1 MLIIPDN
8 EKELKDDDVL
18 SAFDYSYE
26 GLEKAGKAYE
36 EGRVED
42 AKREI
47 IRYFET
53 RKNASYFFDYR
64 SLPLKSIDT
73 DINPYYF
80 QSALGLTGDLKSFCM
95 YVADKMMDN
104 IYVLPGKGRGEVDL
118 GRNLENMIM
127 FSFLTDMGKRHRGTH
142 DQFVRGQFFESLAVA
157 YHETGDE
164 KYLKKL
170 CQMLKRFFET
180 YPLEVADGSPT
191 SNRFQYTDDR
201 DVMSLGWLTIV
212 YISLFYTR
220 APYEIDTDTA
230 FEIIKRIWFQGIQF
244 RRFDTDSYRPYNHH
258 LFERG
263 LMPFFLGTLL
273 PEFPEFRPMK
283 ERGKE
288 IVRLHIK
295 DDFNEYGG
303 YSEHSIAYWSG
314 AALGEMITKGIILS
328 KLNNEDLLDKEA
340 EKRISKSFSLLA
352 YLASPGERYPSVG
365 DNRGNTINNI
375 LRLGVFALGNK
386 DCRSVL
392 EIREKGETKRK
403 LPEFDYANDK
413 SGFII
418 SRNGFTPE
426 SNYLLMSAKTG
437 CGYTGHNHMDM
448 LSLILSI
455 RGREIIAEPYAGMMY
470 HKVKMHS
477 PQRGYMYNMT
487 SHNTVLC
494 YSNPVMNDMMY
505 SNKWGVY
512 RPDSPIKAT
521 ESTEDG
527 FYAEAFHTA
536 YTFCLHR
543 RKLYFER
550 NLGLIVHDKV
560 ERGNRYEDPHIARW
574 NLAIGCSA
582 EKLSEHSVIIR
593 NDGVSVLMIAKE
605 AEDISIWK
613 NSAILVPDIVKSE
626 DELAPILDVR
636 FKSPDRL
643 IADNAPADLHT
654 LFLDITGKED
664 KAEARIADL
673 EALLED
679 RNSLSGYLETIR
691 RMSEMIK

>member
-8 EKELKDDDVL
+8 ERELKDIDVL
-18 SAFDYSYE
+18 SAFDYTME
-26 GLEKAGKAYE
+26 GLGNAGKAFSECRY
-36 EGRVED
+36 ED

-47 IRYFET
+47 VKYFET
-53 RKNASYFFDYR
+53 RSNARYFFDYR

-73 DINPYYF
+73 EENPYYF
-80 QSALGLTGDLKSFCM
+80 QSALGLTGSLKQFCM
-95 YVADKMMDN
+95 YVADKMLDN

-127 FSFLTDMGKRHRGTH
+127 FSFLSDMGKRHRGTH
-142 DQFVRGQFFESLAVA
+142 DQFVRGQFFESLAIA
-157 YHETGDE
+157 YHETGE
-164 KYLKKL
+164 RRYLDKF
-170 CQMLKRFFET
+170 CQMMRRFHET

-244 RRFDTDSYRPYNHH
+244 RRFDRDTYRPYNHH

-273 PEFPEFRPMK
+273 PEFPDFRPMK
-283 ERGKE
+283 DRGKE
-288 IVRLHIK
+288 IVRMHVK

-314 AALGEMITKGIILS
+314 AALGEMITKGIILA
-328 KLNNEDLLDKEA
+328 KINNEDLLDKDA
-340 EKRISKSFSLLA
+340 ERRIYRSFSLLA
-352 YLASPGERYPSVG
+352 LLAAPGEKYSNIG

-375 LRLGVFALGNK
+375 LRLGIFATGNR

-392 EIREKGETKRK
+392 DIREKGSTRRH
-403 LPEFDYANDK
+403 LPQFDYANDK
-413 SGFII
+413 SGFVI
-418 SRNGFTPE
+418 SRNGFTAD
-426 SNYLLMSAKTG
+426 SNFLLMSAKTG

-448 LSLILSI
+448 LSVILTI
-455 RGREIIAEPYAGMMY
+455 RGHEIIAEPYAGMMY

-477 PQRGYMYNMT
+477 PLRGYMYNMT

-494 YSNPVMNDMMY
+494 YSNPVMNDMLY

-512 RPDSPIKAT
+512 RPDSPVKAS

-550 NLGLIVHDKV
+550 NLGLIIHDKV

-574 NLAIGCSA
+574 NLGIGCTA
-582 EKLSEHSVIIR
+582 ERISDHSVIIR
-593 NDGVSVLMIAKE
+593 SDGVSVLMTAKE

-613 NSAILVPDIVKSE
+613 NSALLVPDIVSSE
-626 DELAPILDVR
+626 DELAPIIDVR

-654 LFLDITGKED
+654 LFLDITGRED
-664 KAEARIADL
+664 KAIRGVSRIESML
-673 EALLED
+673 SE
-679 RNSLSGYLETIR
+679 RNSLAEYL
-691 RMSEMIK
+691 SDIKKMDKALR